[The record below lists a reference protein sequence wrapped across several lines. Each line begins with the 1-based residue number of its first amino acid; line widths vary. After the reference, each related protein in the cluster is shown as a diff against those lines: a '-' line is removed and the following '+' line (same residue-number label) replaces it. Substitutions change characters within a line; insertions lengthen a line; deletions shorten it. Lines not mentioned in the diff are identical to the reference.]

1 MKLLITGKP
10 RSGKTTL
17 CKRIIDP
24 LGSEYKVG
32 GILTQE
38 IKEGG
43 VRKGFKVMD
52 LARGKEGV
60 LAHVNQERGPRIGRY
75 RVNMRDLEDI
85 GAKAILHAI
94 DACDLVVIDEVGPME
109 LHSKG
114 FIEAVGKAFNSDKHV
129 MATIHFKS
137 RHELIEKLKNRKD
150 VTLVEI
156 DESNRDALLEK
167 LKRFEG

>member
-17 CKRIIDP
+17 CKRVIDS

-32 GILTQE
+32 GMLTEE

-43 VRKGFKVMD
+43 VRKGFKVVD
-52 LARGKEGV
+52 LARGEEGI
-60 LAHVNQERGPRIGRY
+60 LAHVNQKYGPRIGGY
-75 RVNMRDLEDI
+75 RVNLRDLEDI
-85 GAKAILHAI
+85 GEKAILHAI
-94 DACDLVVIDEVGPME
+94 DACDLIAVDEVGPME
-109 LHSKG
+109 LQSKG
-114 FIEAVGKAFNSDKHV
+114 FITAVGKAFNSDKHV
-129 MATIHFKS
+129 IATIHFKS

-156 DESNRDALLEK
+156 DESNRDALAEK
-167 LKRFEG
+167 LTRFEG

>member
-17 CKRIIDP
+17 CKRIIDS

-32 GILTQE
+32 GMLTEE

-43 VRKGFKVMD
+43 VRRGFKVAD
-52 LARGKEGV
+52 LARGAEGI
-60 LAHVNQERGPRIGRY
+60 LAHVNQEHGPRIGRY
-75 RVNMRDLEDI
+75 RVNLQDLKEV
-85 GAKAILHAI
+85 GEKAILDAV

-129 MATIHFKS
+129 IATIHFKS

-156 DESNRDALLEK
+156 NESNRDALAEK

>member
-1 MKLLITGKP
+1 M
-10 RSGKTTL
+10 
-17 CKRIIDP
+17 
-24 LGSEYKVG
+24 
-32 GILTQE
+32 LTEE

-43 VRKGFKVMD
+43 VRRGFKVVD
-52 LARGKEGV
+52 LARGAEGI
-60 LAHVNQERGPRIGRY
+60 LAHVNQEHGPRIGRY
-75 RVNMRDLEDI
+75 RVNLQDLKEI
-85 GAKAILHAI
+85 GEKAILGAV

-129 MATIHFKS
+129 IATIHFKS

-156 DESNRDALLEK
+156 NESNRDALAEK